1 MNKLKQFIKNKIG
14 EENSAKLKKALPA
27 IRIVKNAVCWV
38 LVAILV
44 IAVITFLLTR
54 LSGKSPSIFGYSL
67 HRIVSGSME
76 PELEVGDVL
85 LNRDI
90 TDISDIHI
98 GDVVTFSGLEEFENQ
113 EVTHRV
119 LVAPYD
125 DGKGNVVIV
134 TKGDA
139 NNVDDGEIGVEHVK
153 SKTIAKLGFLKW
165 IYNFF
170 FSVWGLIIFI
180 LLLLLIFIEEIVSI
194 FRISSDRDEAEEP
207 ETFRETMRRI
217 EREEREKSEQKKAKR
232 KSEESREETGSDDHK
247 PAPRRADPESD
258 FSEKQIIKRWRT
270 NKTIRYKNR

>member
-1 MNKLKQFIKNKIG
+1 MKKLKQIIKEKLG
-14 EENSAKLKKALPA
+14 EKNTAKLKKALPV
-27 IRIVKNAVCWV
+27 IRIVKNAVCWT
-38 LVAILV
+38 LVAVLL
-44 IAVITFLLTR
+44 IAIVTFLLTR
-54 LSGKSPSIFGYSL
+54 LSGKTPSIFGYSI

-90 TDISDIHI
+90 TDISDIRI

-125 DGKGNVVIV
+125 DGRGNTVIV

-153 SKTIAKLGFLKW
+153 SKMVAKLGFLKW

-180 LLLLLIFIEEIVSI
+180 LLLLLIFVEEIFNV
-194 FRISSDRDEAEEP
+194 FRLSSGRDEEGET
-207 ETFRETMRRI
+207 ETFRETMQRI
-217 EREEREKSEQKKAKR
+217 EREEREKSKR
-232 KSEESREETGSDDHK
+232 MITTDKSEEPREKRHADRFDRT
-247 PAPRRADPESD
+247 PRRADRKRELPD
-258 FSEKQIIKRWRT
+258 DQIVKRWRT
-270 NKTIRYKNR
+270 N

>member
-1 MNKLKQFIKNKIG
+1 MNKLKQLIKNKLG
-14 EENSAKLKKALPA
+14 EKNTAKIKKALPA
-27 IRIVKNAVCWV
+27 VRVIKNIVCW
-38 LVAILV
+38 IL
-44 IAVITFLLTR
+44 IAVMALAIVTFLVTR

-98 GDVVTFSGLEEFENQ
+98 GDIVTFSGLEEFENQ

-139 NNVDDGEIGVEHVK
+139 NNVDDGEIGVDHVK

-194 FRISSDRDEAEEP
+194 FRISSGRVEAEEQ

-232 KSEESREETGSDDHK
+232 KSEESREETGSDAHD
-247 PAPRRADPESD
+247 PAPQRAIRRAT
-258 FSEKQIIKRWRT
+258 FQK
-270 NKTIRYKNR
+270 NKSSKD